1 MSVAIMRH
9 VEVHK
14 QCSCLPVR
22 IDPSGGI
29 EGFEGAERSRAMR
42 GTPFACV
49 FAAGSVGA
57 GAEFLFGLA
66 AACLSGTSAVIVTLC
81 GRVTSSQNEETPNDD
96 FEEEMSSV

>member
-1 MSVAIMRH
+1 MRQ
-9 VEVHK
+9 VKVHK

-29 EGFEGAERSRAMR
+29 EVFEGAERSRTMR

-57 GAEFLFGLA
+57 RAELSIGLA
-66 AACLSGTSAVIVTLC
+66 AACVSGTSAVIVTLC
-81 GRVTSSQNEETPNDD
+81 GRVTLSQNEETPSDD
-96 FEEEMSSV
+96 FEEELSSV